1 MGKAAIFAALFE
13 RFVVNDPIT
22 VGDLEDTTTMLR
34 ITLRDGEKAILN
46 GAVISAVGRTQLRIE
61 NTVSIL
67 RGREVM
73 RPEEATTPARRL
85 YFSCMLAYIDPD
97 DREKHQEATLV
108 ALREILHPHASAA
121 AKDACVRFAT
131 DIAQAEFYRALAPA
145 RDLMALEALSPSVE
159 TVEA

>member
-1 MGKAAIFAALFE
+1 
-13 RFVVNDPIT
+13 
-22 VGDLEDTTTMLR
+22 MLR

-73 RPEEATTPARRL
+73 RPEEATTPARQL

-97 DREKHQEATLV
+97 GREKHQEATLV
-108 ALREILHPHASAA
+108 ALRELLNPGAQDAT
-121 AKDACVRFAT
+121 KEACVRFAN
-131 DIAQAEFYRALAPA
+131 DIARGEFYRALAPA
-145 RDLMALEALSPSVE
+145 RDLIALETPVPSFE
-159 TVEA
+159 NAEA

>member
-1 MGKAAIFAALFE
+1 
-13 RFVVNDPIT
+13 
-22 VGDLEDTTTMLR
+22 MLR

-73 RPEEATTPARRL
+73 RPEEATTPARQL

-97 DREKHQEATLV
+97 GREKHQEATK
-108 ALREILHPHASAA
+108 E
-121 AKDACVRFAT
+121 ACVRFAN
-131 DIAQAEFYRALAPA
+131 DIARGEFYRALAPA
-145 RDLMALEALSPSVE
+145 RDLIALETPVPSFE
-159 TVEA
+159 NAEA

>member
-1 MGKAAIFAALFE
+1 
-13 RFVVNDPIT
+13 
-22 VGDLEDTTTMLR
+22 MLR

-73 RPEEATTPARRL
+73 RPEEATTPARQL

-97 DREKHQEATLV
+97 GREKHQEATLV
-108 ALREILHPHASAA
+108 ALRELLNPGAQ
-121 AKDACVRFAT
+121 DATKEAYVRFAN
-131 DIAQAEFYRALAPA
+131 DIARGEFYRALAPA
-145 RDLMALEALSPSVE
+145 RDLIALETPVPSFE
-159 TVEA
+159 NAEA